1 MTRPFDGVRILD
13 FTQVLAGP
21 YATFQFALM
30 GADVVKVERR
40 EGEDLRYMDMRRT
53 PLSNALREQGLMPR
67 WQAVN
72 AGKRSLT
79 LDLQKPEAIA
89 IVKQL
94 AAEADVVAENFRPG
108 VMDRLGI
115 GYAALSALNPRL
127 IYCSISAFG
136 QTGPDRLGAGYDGKI
151 QAMSGL
157 MAMTG
162 HASTGPT
169 RAGFA
174 VCDVIAGST
183 AAFAIASALYHR
195 SQTGKGQLIDVSM
208 LEAAIAFLSS
218 EVADFTMTGVTP
230 ALMGNR
236 AVSLAPTADLFAT
249 GDGYILL
256 AVTFERQVR
265 ALMQGLG
272 RADVL
277 DDPRFADEIARGSN
291 ETALR
296 EIIETALAAKSAREW
311 ETILNEA
318 GAPCASIWT
327 LQEIL
332 GHPQIAARQAIHEV
346 PTSNG
351 PARLAGLGF
360 KLAHGGGAIDRP
372 APRLGEHNDEVLAA
386 VGYTADA
393 RDTLRK
399 NNVI

>member
-277 DDPRFADEIARGSN
+277 DDPRFADEIARGRN

-386 VGYTADA
+386 AGYTADA